1 MGRTAMNTK
10 RAMKWSLLLAAA
22 GCVAVGS
29 MPGCELLVTFDRSKI
44 PDEGGSA
51 DGTVSDGQLSMDS
64 LPPNETGPALDASPE
79 ATPDVGAADVTTVD
93 APREATGGDAA
104 PDAGAAVDAPSD
116 TGTGAAS
123 NDTGTT
129 DAAVEASVESGVAA
143 AQEAAAEG
151 GAADAADDGGSG
163 DDGGGDAA
171 ASGGSSDSAAESSV
185 ESSTDDG
192 GTG

>member
-1 MGRTAMNTK
+1 MNTK

-22 GCVAVGS
+22 GCLTVGLV
-29 MPGCELLVTFDRSKI
+29 PGCELLVTFDRSKI

-51 DGTVSDGQLSMDS
+51 DGTVSDGQSSMDS

-79 ATPDVGAADVTTVD
+79 ARPDVGGAVGTTLD

-104 PDAGAAVDAPSD
+104 PDTSAADAPSD
-116 TGTGAAS
+116 TGTSEAS
-123 NDTGTT
+123 SDSGTI
-129 DAAVEASVESGVAA
+129 DVAVEAAVESGVDA

-163 DDGGGDAA
+163 DDGGGDAGVSEA
-171 ASGGSSDSAAESSV
+171 ASDSAAEGSA
-185 ESSTDDG
+185 DDG

>member
-1 MGRTAMNTK
+1 MNTK

-22 GCVAVGS
+22 GCVAVGA

-51 DGTVSDGQLSMDS
+51 DGTVSDGPSSMDS
-64 LPPNETGPALDASPE
+64 SPPNETGPALDASLE
-79 ATPDVGAADVTTVD
+79 AMPDVRVADVTTVD
-93 APREATGGDAA
+93 SPREATGGDAA
-104 PDAGAAVDAPSD
+104 PDTSVADAPSD
-116 TGTGAAS
+116 TGTSEAS
-123 NDTGTT
+123 SDSGTP
-129 DAAVEASVESGVAA
+129 DVAVEAAVESGVDA

-163 DDGGGDAA
+163 DDGGGDAGVSEA
-171 ASGGSSDSAAESSV
+171 ASDSSAESSA
-185 ESSTDDG
+185 DDG

>member
-1 MGRTAMNTK
+1 MNTK

-51 DGTVSDGQLSMDS
+51 DGTVSDGQSSMDS

-79 ATPDVGAADVTTVD
+79 ATPDVGTAYVTTVD
-93 APREATGGDAA
+93 APREATGADAA
-104 PDAGAAVDAPSD
+104 PDTSVADAPSD
-116 TGTGAAS
+116 TGTSEAS
-123 NDTGTT
+123 NDSGTT
-129 DAAVEASVESGVAA
+129 DVAAEATVESGVDA
-143 AQEAAAEG
+143 AQEAAAEA

-163 DDGGGDAA
+163 DDGGGDAGASEA
-171 ASGGSSDSAAESSV
+171 ASDSAADSSAESSA
-185 ESSTDDG
+185 DDG